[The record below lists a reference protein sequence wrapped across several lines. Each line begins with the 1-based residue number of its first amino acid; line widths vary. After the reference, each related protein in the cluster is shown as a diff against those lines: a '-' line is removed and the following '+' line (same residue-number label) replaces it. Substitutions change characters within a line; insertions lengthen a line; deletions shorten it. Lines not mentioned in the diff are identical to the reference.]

1 MMIYKKQQGVIL
13 VVSLLILLVVTL
25 LGTAAMQSTG
35 LEFRMAKNTQERQQV
50 FQATETA
57 LRRIE
62 QDLDDNPYSKTQL
75 DSNNCSSGDTDCFD
89 DTCAGGL
96 CFFGSNIGNQAACE
110 PLSGTINPL
119 PIWSAK
125 RSPVTWD
132 TPTMYRTL
140 TAADLNTDT
149 GNNDISVD
157 YIVEFICFADTL
169 LGTVATDSGDA
180 FYRITALGKSGNERV
195 KVMLQTTYS
204 TPLL

>member
-1 MMIYKKQQGVIL
+1 MITNKKQQGVIL
-13 VVSLLILLVVTL
+13 VVSLIILLVVTL
-25 LGTAAMQSTG
+25 LGTAAMQGTG
-35 LEFRMAKNTQERQQV
+35 LEFRMAKNTQQRQAV

-62 QDLDDNPYSKTQL
+62 QGLDDTPYSKTQL
-75 DSNNCSSGDTDCFD
+75 DSNNCPSGTATCFD

-96 CFFGSNIGNQAACE
+96 CFFGDNTGNQAACN
-110 PLSGTINPL
+110 PLSGAINAV

-125 RSPVTWD
+125 RSTIVWD
-132 TPTMYRTL
+132 TPAMYRTF
-140 TAADLNTDT
+140 TAKELNTDT
-149 GNNDISVD
+149 GAVDVSVD
-157 YIVEFICFADTL
+157 YIIEFICFADTF

-180 FYRITALGKSGNERV
+180 FYRITARGKSSNGRV